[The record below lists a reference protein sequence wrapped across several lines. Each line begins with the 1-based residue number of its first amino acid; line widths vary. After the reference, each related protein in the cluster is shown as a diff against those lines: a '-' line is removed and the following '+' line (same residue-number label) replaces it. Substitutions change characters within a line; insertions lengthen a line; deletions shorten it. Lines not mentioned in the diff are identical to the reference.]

1 MDVICIALEPSSF
14 AIQISCTPER
24 VDPNVSRLPS
34 GE

>member
-1 MDVICIALEPSSF
+1 MYVICTALEPSAF

-24 VDPNVSRLPS
+24 VDPNVRRFPS